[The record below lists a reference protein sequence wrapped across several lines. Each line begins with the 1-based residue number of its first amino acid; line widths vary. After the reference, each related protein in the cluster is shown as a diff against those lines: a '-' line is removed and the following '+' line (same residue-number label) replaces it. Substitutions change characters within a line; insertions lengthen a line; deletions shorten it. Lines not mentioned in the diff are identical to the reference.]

1 MKEKRHNLIIGLD
14 MDGVIIENTKTP
26 MVKTETK
33 TKSADEKA
41 KVGERA
47 VGRRKTAA
55 ARIRLTPGT
64 GVVTVNGKPLATYF
78 PVALWQKE
86 VLSPL
91 TVTGKDKAFD
101 ISAKVVG
108 GGLHGQALAVRHG
121 ITRVLIVWNA
131 ELKPVLKAEG
141 YTTRDPRAKERKKFG
156 KHRARRGHQWR
167 KR

>member
-1 MKEKRHNLIIGLD
+1 MKKTTVTEKTN
-14 MDGVIIENTKTP
+14 EKTT
-26 MVKTETK
+26 VT
-33 TKSADEKA
+33 
-41 KVGERA
+41 ERA

-55 ARIRLTPGT
+55 ARIRLSPGT
-64 GVVTVNGKPLATYF
+64 GVVTVNGKPLAAYF
-78 PVALWQKE
+78 PVALWQRE

-91 TVTGKDKAFD
+91 TVTGKEKDFD

-121 ITRVLIVWNA
+121 IARVLVSWNA

-141 YTTRDPRAKERKKFG
+141 YMTRDPRAKERKKFG